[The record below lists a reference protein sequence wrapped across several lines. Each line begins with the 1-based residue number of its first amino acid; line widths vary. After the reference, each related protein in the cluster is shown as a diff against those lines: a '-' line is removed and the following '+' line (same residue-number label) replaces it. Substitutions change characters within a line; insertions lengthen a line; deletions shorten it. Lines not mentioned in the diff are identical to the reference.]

1 MDQGMCVI
9 FATDVCP
16 KQFYCVKKYYRNRI
30 EKVKG
35 YAFEDLILDYVQKI
49 AALAQR
55 R

>member
-1 MDQGMCVI
+1 MCVI

-16 KQFYCVKKYYRNRI
+16 KLLYCVKKYCRNQN

-35 YAFEDLILDYVQKI
+35 CTFKDFILDYVQKI

-55 R
+55 RGE